1 MYGLGDFLVRMPSW
15 RYGDVV
21 LVLSVFH
28 QVSYKVKGSIGG
40 NSVSLYGQVMCTCFL
55 IAIPIGMILAL
66 IAIKIEY
73 WLLCRKHG
81 KEEADAILKRW
92 R

>member
-1 MYGLGDFLVRMPSW
+1 M
-15 RYGDVV
+15 
-21 LVLSVFH
+21 
-28 QVSYKVKGSIGG
+28 
-40 NSVSLYGQVMCTCFL
+40 SLYGQVMCTCFL